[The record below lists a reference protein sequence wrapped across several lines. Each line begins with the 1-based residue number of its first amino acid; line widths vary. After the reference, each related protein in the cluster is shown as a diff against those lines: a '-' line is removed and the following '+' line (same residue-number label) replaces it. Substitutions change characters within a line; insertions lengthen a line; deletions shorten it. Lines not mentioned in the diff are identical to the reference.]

1 MTAYQSLFTEL
12 LPDKRKAAK
21 GAAVE
26 KGSGKDWN
34 EKKNSR
40 AWKCRTKWRCANRPA
55 GKENARLNQPVKK
68 REFVMK
74 GAKIEDFILA
84 GVDKRQ
90 YPMTRC

>member
-34 EKKNSR
+34 EKKNVLRVSAGR
-40 AWKCRTKWRCANRPA
+40 NEGQQIVRRKGKCSSKSARERTRVCDEGSK
-55 GKENARLNQPVKK
+55 
-68 REFVMK
+68 
-74 GAKIEDFILA
+74 D
-84 GVDKRQ
+84 
-90 YPMTRC
+90 